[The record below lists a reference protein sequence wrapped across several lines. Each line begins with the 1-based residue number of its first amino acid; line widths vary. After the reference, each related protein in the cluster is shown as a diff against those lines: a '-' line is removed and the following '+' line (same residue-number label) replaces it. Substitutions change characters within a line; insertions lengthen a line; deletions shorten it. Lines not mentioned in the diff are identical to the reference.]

1 MATLEIDVPW
11 TRPMSQC
18 DYLAKVM
25 LPHDLQGGFR
35 EFASCAENLK
45 EPIIM
50 KKTIVWSLA
59 IWVCSASLLIAQTPA
74 QMQKAELAIPFGT
87 VSGKIVMAGDHLVF
101 IDEERPDQSFV
112 VARAEV
118 EDLTIQDR
126 TASLELRR
134 PVHDRSGDRSRL
146 NFRLTNGESVALK
159 RWFGSSV
166 ATPAAAA
173 PAFSV
178 RNTRQAQQSVPAKP
192 SLIAVPADTVVQL
205 LLNQGLS
212 SRVAQKGDTFTA
224 SVTAP
229 VVVDNT
235 VVIPEGST
243 VHGRVTEVL
252 RAERRQNGSVA
263 VAFYELELPT
273 KEKIEIH
280 GSLASLEDEKGE
292 KRDVGQEGEVEGK
305 STTKRNVAF
314 IGGGAGAG
322 ALVGAVAG
330 GGKGAGIGAA
340 VGAGVGTLGAL
351 MTKGNDVQVASGTE
365 IAMALD
371 REVSLPVAR

>member
-1 MATLEIDVPW
+1 
-11 TRPMSQC
+11 
-18 DYLAKVM
+18 
-25 LPHDLQGGFR
+25 
-35 EFASCAENLK
+35 
-45 EPIIM
+45 
-50 KKTIVWSLA
+50 
-59 IWVCSASLLIAQTPA
+59 
-74 QMQKAELAIPFGT
+74 
-87 VSGKIVMAGDHLVF
+87 
-101 IDEERPDQSFV
+101 
-112 VARAEV
+112 
-118 EDLTIQDR
+118 
-126 TASLELRR
+126 
-134 PVHDRSGDRSRL
+134 
-146 NFRLTNGESVALK
+146 
-159 RWFGSSV
+159 
-166 ATPAAAA
+166 
-173 PAFSV
+173 
-178 RNTRQAQQSVPAKP
+178 
-192 SLIAVPADTVVQL
+192 VPADTVVQL

-212 SRVAQKGDTFTA
+212 SRTAQKGDTFTA
-224 SVTAP
+224 RVSAP

-263 VAFYELELPT
+263 VAFYEVELPN

-292 KRDVGQEGEVEGK
+292 KQAVGQEGEVEGK

-322 ALVGAVAG
+322 ALVGAVTG

-351 MTKGNDVQVASGTE
+351 MSKGNDVQVASGTE

-371 REVSLPVAR
+371 KEVSFPITR

>member
-1 MATLEIDVPW
+1 
-11 TRPMSQC
+11 
-18 DYLAKVM
+18 
-25 LPHDLQGGFR
+25 
-35 EFASCAENLK
+35 
-45 EPIIM
+45 M
-50 KKTIVWSLA
+50 KNRIVWGFS
-59 IWVCSASLLIAQTPA
+59 IWLYGASALMAQTAA
-74 QMQKAELAIPFGT
+74 QMQKADLAIPFGT
-87 VSGKIVMAGDHLVF
+87 VAGKIVLAGDHLVF
-101 IDEERPDQSFV
+101 IDEQRPEQSFV
-112 VARAEV
+112 IARTEV
-118 EDLTIQDR
+118 EDLTVQDK

-134 PVHDRSGDRSRL
+134 PVQDRSGERSRL
-146 NFRLTNGESVALK
+146 NFRLANGETSSLK
-159 RWFGSSV
+159 RWYSSA
-166 ATPAAAA
+166 ATA
-173 PAFSV
+173 PALSTRNRSQLQSMPSRPSV
-178 RNTRQAQQSVPAKP
+178 
-192 SLIAVPADTVVQL
+192 IAVPANTIVQL
-205 LLNQGLS
+205 QLNQGLS
-212 SRVAQKGDTFTA
+212 SRTAQKGDAFSA

-235 VVIPEGST
+235 VVIPEGSR
-243 VHGRVTEVL
+243 VYGRVTEVL

-292 KRDVGQEGEVEGK
+292 KQQVGQEGEVEGK

-351 MTKGNDVQVASGTE
+351 MAKGNDVQVASGTD

-371 REVSLPVAR
+371 REVTVPISR

>member
-1 MATLEIDVPW
+1 
-11 TRPMSQC
+11 
-18 DYLAKVM
+18 
-25 LPHDLQGGFR
+25 
-35 EFASCAENLK
+35 
-45 EPIIM
+45 M

-59 IWVCSASLLIAQTPA
+59 TWVCSTSLLLAQTLVQVP
-74 QMQKAELAIPFGT
+74 KAELAIPFGT
-87 VSGKIVMAGDHLVF
+87 VTGKIVMAGDHLVF
-101 IDEERPDQSFV
+101 IDEEKPDQSFV
-112 VARAEV
+112 VARSEV

-126 TASLELRR
+126 NAGLELRR
-134 PVHDRSGDRSRL
+134 PVHDRSGERSRL
-146 NFRLTNGESVALK
+146 DFRLTNSEAVTLK
-159 RWFGSSV
+159 RWYGSAVTTS
-166 ATPAAAA
+166 AAAAPA

-178 RNTRQAQQSVPAKP
+178 RSKGQAQPSVPARP
-192 SLIAVPADTVVQL
+192 SLVAVPTDTVVQL
-205 LLNQGLS
+205 QLNQGLS
-212 SRVAQKGDTFTA
+212 SRTAQKGDTFTA
-224 SVTAP
+224 RVSAP

-292 KRDVGQEGEVEGK
+292 KQAVGQEGEVEGK

>member
-1 MATLEIDVPW
+1 LEIDVP
-11 TRPMSQC
+11 RQPGVKKP
-18 DYLAKVM
+18 Y
-25 LPHDLQGGFR
+25 
-35 EFASCAENLK
+35 K

-59 IWVCSASLLIAQTPA
+59 VLICSASLLFAQTPA
-74 QMQKAELAIPFGT
+74 QVQKADLAIPFGT

-112 VARAEV
+112 VARNEV
-118 EDLTIQDR
+118 EDLTVQDR

-134 PVHDRSGDRSRL
+134 PVQDRSGERSRL
-146 NFRLTNGESVALK
+146 NFRLGNGETVSLK
-159 RWFGSSV
+159 RWFSSV
-166 ATPAAAA
+166 ATTPAVPA
-173 PAFSV
+173 PGLSV
-178 RNTRQAQQSVPAKP
+178 RNKSQAQPANYP
-192 SLIAVPADTVVQL
+192 VQPRFVAVPADTVVQL
-205 LLNQGLS
+205 QLNQGLS
-212 SRVAQKGDTFTA
+212 SRTAQKGDTFSA
-224 SVTAP
+224 RAIAP

-252 RAERRQNGSVA
+252 RAERRQNGTVA

-273 KEKIEIH
+273 TEKIQIH
-280 GSLASLEDEKGE
+280 GSLANLEDEKGE
-292 KRDVGQEGEVEGK
+292 KREVGQEGEVEGK

-351 MTKGNDVQVASGTE
+351 MSKGNDVQVASGTE

-371 REVSLPVAR
+371 REVSIPVTR